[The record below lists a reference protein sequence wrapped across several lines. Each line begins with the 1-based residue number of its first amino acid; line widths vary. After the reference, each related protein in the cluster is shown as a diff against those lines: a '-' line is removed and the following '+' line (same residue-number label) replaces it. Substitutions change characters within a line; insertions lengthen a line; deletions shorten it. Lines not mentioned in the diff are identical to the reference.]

1 LELLGLRG
9 LLPELLDRLE
19 LLDLLGLRGLLPEL
33 PEIKESPEQRAVKE
47 RPVLESPALRDL
59 SAVKASPAVREL
71 PAMLGRR
78 AILVQQEPVSLAQPE
93 FKVIRERLE
102 KPEPERREVPADR
115 ATRALLALLALLAL
129 A

>member
-47 RPVLESPALRDL
+47 RPVILE
-59 SAVKASPAVREL
+59 
-71 PAMLGRR
+71 
-78 AILVQQEPVSLAQPE
+78 Q
-93 FKVIRERLE
+93 
-102 KPEPERREVPADR
+102 
-115 ATRALLALLALLAL
+115 
-129 A
+129 